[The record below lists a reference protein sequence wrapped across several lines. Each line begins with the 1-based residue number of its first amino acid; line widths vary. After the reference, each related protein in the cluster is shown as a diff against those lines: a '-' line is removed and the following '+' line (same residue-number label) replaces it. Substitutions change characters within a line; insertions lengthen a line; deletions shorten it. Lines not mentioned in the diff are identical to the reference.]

1 MKHNHLTSLH
11 AHAYPIWWEGKLEQL
26 DLQDLVA
33 TVNSNVRA
41 EESSCC
47 YSESPFSNSRYISDD
62 VTGLSYGVSI
72 VRCEDTSG
80 KMKIEL
86 LTTKPNTS
94 LENYNLKTCDQF
106 GSDC

>member
-1 MKHNHLTSLH
+1 MHIQYDEKVNSNNWICKT
-11 AHAYPIWWEGKLEQL
+11 W
-26 DLQDLVA
+26 LQ